1 MSRVEKSIDVAQP
14 ITKVY
19 NQWTQFEDFPT
30 FMGGVDEVEQLDARR
45 LRWTTTVAG
54 VTRTFDAEIIE
65 QKPDEQIAWR
75 TEDGED
81 HTGAVTFE
89 EIDPHTTRVNVV
101 MSFRPENWVEKVGD
115 ALNVLDRRVGFGLD
129 LERRCLEVEQRRVGL
144 SVPAVVD
151 GVGVPAAAEM
161 ADGSFATSF
170 DRVVVVEK
178 QRGFVDVAWFDG
190 RVRIFP
196 PPRRDWK
203 PLPVLEF
210 VQPPA
215 VGVAAHRLA
224 AAVDEAERDLR
235 RGRHRLDVGL
245 EVRFRRRRRLVE
257 PRELVLVW

>member
-89 EIDPHTTRVNVV
+89 QLDEHTTRVHVV

-115 ALNVLDRRVGFGLD
+115 ALNVLDRRVGND
-129 LERRCLEVEQRRVGL
+129 LARFKDLIEDETLETGAWRGRIEGREVKADDPAPRSVSSERR
-144 SVPAVVD
+144 
-151 GVGVPAAAEM
+151 
-161 ADGSFATSF
+161 
-170 DRVVVVEK
+170 
-178 QRGFVDVAWFDG
+178 
-190 RVRIFP
+190 
-196 PPRRDWK
+196 
-203 PLPVLEF
+203 
-210 VQPPA
+210 
-215 VGVAAHRLA
+215 
-224 AAVDEAERDLR
+224 
-235 RGRHRLDVGL
+235 
-245 EVRFRRRRRLVE
+245 
-257 PRELVLVW
+257 